1 MKKIAFFF
9 ILLISLVI
17 IAGCNNTRKS
27 VTRFAPESSDKE
39 TEEKVTITKVEDEE
53 DKTEM
58 PPIDITGINGEDVM
72 EKEVPFKITSSN
84 SKRIESAK
92 GYHLIEGTTP
102 KNTDK
107 IIVNGYALSKYK
119 SGETQWS
126 YIAAVSL
133 GTLKKGENNFT
144 VKAVNERGSTL
155 ASESFVILY
164 GGNDVGILAPTGN
177 NLNLAL
183 LIGFMAS
190 ATFALRKRFQF

>member
-9 ILLISLVI
+9 ILIISLVI

-27 VTRFAPESSDKE
+27 VTRFAPESSDRK
-39 TEEKVTITKVEDEE
+39 TEEKVTITKVEDE
-53 DKTEM
+53 DKKVE
-58 PPIDITGINGEDVM
+58 PIAIDITGINGE
-72 EKEVPFKITSSN
+72 EEREVPFKITSSN
-84 SKRIESAK
+84 SKRIESTK

-107 IIVNGYALSKYK
+107 IIVNGYSLSKYK
-119 SGETQWS
+119 SGETEWS

-144 VKAVNERGSTL
+144 VKAVNERGNTL
-155 ASESFVILY
+155 DSESFTILY
-164 GGNDVGILAPTGN
+164 GGNDVGILTPTGN

-183 LIGFMAS
+183 LMSFVAS
-190 ATFALRKRFQF
+190 VAFALRKRLQF